1 MGTDRTKPMRA
12 IRVDLGGGAASFIP
26 TPETDKDR
34 GLDDA
39 LRYGPKPPDP
49 GDVGMA
55 MTCLDSFQYLFLHCT
70 KEEAWRRIKL
80 MREAHYRH
88 IEEGKL
94 PF

>member
-1 MGTDRTKPMRA
+1 MGTDKTKPMRA
-12 IRVDLGGGAASFIP
+12 IAVELGGGAISFIP
-26 TPETDKDR
+26 APETDKDC
-34 GLDDA
+34 GLDRA
-39 LRYGPKPPDP
+39 LRYGPKPSDP

-55 MTCLDSFQYLFLHCT
+55 MTCLQSFEYLFLHCT

-88 IEEGKL
+88 IAEAKL